1 MNIERINPQD
11 LTVARFLALFELFP
25 RTEQLKIARTL
36 WQKTFAEQWMKLD
49 AELPDTD
56 ISDDE
61 ILTELM
67 AVRYG
72 ETANN

>member
-1 MNIERINPQD
+1 MNIEQMNPQD

-25 RTEQLKIARTL
+25 RKEQLKIARTL

-61 ILTELM
+61 VLTELM

-72 ETANN
+72 KTAEN

>member
-1 MNIERINPQD
+1 MNTEQMNPPN

-25 RTEQLKIARTL
+25 RAEQLSIANTL

-72 ETANN
+72 NTAKN